1 MLDQETLDPA
11 PVDVPV
17 RALGPVYR
25 PRAAGGLLAGGSEA
39 DRSPRPTAT
48 PPAGAASWFARRQMA
63 TANLCSAVLLATI
76 GLVAAHGDITL
87 PVSLAAVGPDT
98 VLGAMLAEAQ
108 PEEPVPAG
116 PFLPHGKGM
125 WIYEPAKTEG
135 GNAEAIVARARQVG
149 LTHLYVRLGSHWD
162 GFNVRPFLDH
172 LLPAA
177 HAKGIR
183 VIGWDFP
190 RLGDA
195 WTGDIARAKDMI
207 EHRTPGGHRIDG
219 FSADI
224 ETEQEGTR
232 ISPEVAS
239 AYGAALRG
247 LVGPDYTLVA
257 TVPRPSFK
265 HRPTY
270 PYAQIVESFDAV
282 APMVYWLNRQPD
294 TDVAGAVDD
303 MAAFGKP
310 VFPVGQAYD
319 GKPEGGR
326 PGVPPPEEL
335 SRFMSTARAKGV
347 TGISFWSW
355 QAANTSAWDTIRDA
369 PEFPAPSARS
379 FRAISP

>member
-1 MLDQETLDPA
+1 MLDQHTSAPA
-11 PVDVPV
+11 
-17 RALGPVYR
+17 RSAR
-25 PRAAGGLLAGGSEA
+25 PAAAGGLLAGGCEA
-39 DRSPRPTAT
+39 DRAPRHTAA
-48 PPAGAASWFARRQMA
+48 PQAGAAAWFARRQMA

-87 PVSLAAVGPDT
+87 PVRVAAVAPDT
-98 VLGAMLAEAQ
+98 VLGGLLRSAD
-108 PEEPVPAG
+108 PEEPPPAG

-125 WIYEPAKTEG
+125 WIYEPDKTEG
-135 GNAEAIVARARQVG
+135 GNPAAIVARAREVG

-162 GFNVRPFLDH
+162 GFNVRPFVDS

-195 WTGDIARAKDMI
+195 WEGDIARAKAMI
-207 EHRTPGGHRIDG
+207 EHKAPGGHRIDG

-224 ETEQEGTR
+224 ETESEGTR
-232 ISPEVAS
+232 VSPELAR
-239 AYGAALRG
+239 AYGKALRQ
-247 LVGPDYTLVA
+247 LVGDDYTLVA
-257 TVPRPSFK
+257 TVPRPSFA

-270 PYAQIVESFDAV
+270 PYAEIVESFDAV

-303 MAAFGKP
+303 LTPFGKP

-326 PGVPPPEEL
+326 AGVPPPEEL
-335 SRFMSTARAKGV
+335 SRFMRTAETKGV
-347 TGISFWSW
+347 TGVSFWSW
-355 QAANTSAWDTIRDA
+355 QAANSSAWDAIRDA
-369 PEFPAPSARS
+369 PEFAPPSARA
-379 FRAISP
+379 FRAITP

>member
-1 MLDQETLDPA
+1 MLDQKTVVPA
-11 PVDVPV
+11 
-17 RALGPVYR
+17 R
-25 PRAAGGLLAGGSEA
+25 PGRQGAAGGLLAGASLP
-39 DRSPRPTAT
+39 DLTPRKPSTA
-48 PPAGAASWFARRQMA
+48 PAGAAAWFARRQMA
-63 TANLCSAVLLATI
+63 KANLCSAVLLATV
-76 GLVAAHGDITL
+76 GLAAAGGITL
-87 PVSLAAVGPDT
+87 PVSLPVSPGT
-98 VLGAMLAEAQ
+98 VLSSMFRQ
-108 PEEPVPAG
+108 PDVPPPPPAG

-135 GNAEAIVARARQVG
+135 GNAQAIVDRAREVG

-162 GFNVRPFLDH
+162 GFNVRPFVDS

-195 WTGDIARAKDMI
+195 WSADVARAKAMI
-207 EHRTPGGHRIDG
+207 EYRAPGGHRIDG

-224 ETEQEGTR
+224 ETESEGTR
-232 ISPEVAS
+232 VSPDVAR

-247 LVGPDYTLVA
+247 LVGADYTLIA

-270 PYAQIVESFDAV
+270 PYAEIVESFDAV

-294 TDVAGAVDD
+294 ADVAGAVDD
-303 MAAFGKP
+303 LAPFGKP

-335 SRFMSTARAKGV
+335 LRFMGTAHAKGV
-347 TGISFWSW
+347 TGVSFWSW
-355 QAANTSAWDTIRDA
+355 QAANSSAWEAIRTATQFA
-369 PEFPAPSARS
+369 PGSTRFH
-379 FRAISP
+379 AISP